1 MNNVRFNSEFRRY
14 LASLPNPNDDSMVQL
29 PSLNEISQE
38 LGVSVASLREQ
49 LEAAK
54 ALGFVD
60 VRPRTGIRRL
70 PFSFLPAVRQTLSYA
85 MDLDAGYFYL
95 FADLRNHIEAAYW
108 SEAVVQLTP
117 EDHQELLDLMARA
130 WVKLH
135 SPRVEIP
142 HVEHRQLHLTIFKR
156 LDNPF
161 VLGILEA
168 YWEAYVAV
176 GLNLFADYDYLQ
188 QVWAYH
194 QKMVDCICAG
204 EYDQGYRALVEH
216 RDLLHHRAVR
226 SLTENTGVQISQ
238 ADGKPSP

>member
-1 MNNVRFNSEFRRY
+1 
-14 LASLPNPNDDSMVQL
+14 
-29 PSLNEISQE
+29 
-38 LGVSVASLREQ
+38 
-49 LEAAK
+49 
-54 ALGFVD
+54 
-60 VRPRTGIRRL
+60 
-70 PFSFLPAVRQTLSYA
+70 

-108 SEAVVQLTP
+108 SEAVLRLTQ

-130 WVKLH
+130 WGKLR
-135 SPRVEIP
+135 SMQIEIP
-142 HVEHRQLHLTIFKR
+142 HAEHRQLHLTIFRR

-188 QVWAYH
+188 QVWEYH

-204 EYDQGYRALVEH
+204 EYEKGYRALVEH
-216 RDLLHHRAVR
+216 RDLLHHRPVGSMIKKNGAQV
-226 SLTENTGVQISQ
+226 TQ
-238 ADGKPSP
+238 ANE

>member
-1 MNNVRFNSEFRRY
+1 MNGVRFNSEFLRY
-14 LASLPNPNDDSMVQL
+14 LASLSNSNDDSIVQL

-70 PFSFLPAVRQTLSYA
+70 PFSFFPAVRQALSYA

-108 SEAVVQLTP
+108 SEAVIQLTP

-130 WVKLH
+130 WSKLR
-135 SPRVEIP
+135 SQQVEIP
-142 HVEHRQLHLTIFKR
+142 HTEHRLLHLTIFRR

-188 QVWAYH
+188 QVWEYH

-204 EYDQGYRALVEH
+204 EYEKGYQALVEH
-216 RDLLHHRAVR
+216 RDLLHHRPVR
-226 SLTENTGVQISQ
+226 SMTEKAGVQVTQ
-238 ADGKPSP
+238 ANGKPSP